1 MLFCC
6 RELSKKDRM
15 KTTLLNLNRTLFE
28 VSGADWSDSDVDMAR
43 AFKQLLPW
51 SDVLKNKCSVLV
63 GSANSG
69 KTSEFRLQAAALRK
83 AKTHACFVAVRELL
97 SVGAIED
104 ALERDEVLALR
115 AWLKVPGQQLYL
127 FVDSIDEAALSG
139 PRDLRTCLRKL
150 VDTVAIAT
158 ENVTWV
164 LSTRPA
170 VLNLDVLNAIDDALG
185 VTISQ
190 QQTTTIQR
198 SGIDD
203 AAESKAVSEPSLQNA
218 VHTAK
223 VFRLAPLTGPQA
235 RTFLESALG
244 LSNAA
249 SVMEAAEYHGLGHLL
264 LSPGKCKLLAQM
276 DLIDTPP
283 VSLEQTYRR
292 SVALHL
298 DASSHGR
305 TRAIKASK
313 GQLETEASRLAAAST
328 LCERLNIELPSE
340 SDEPSPKALSARTII
355 RGLLDAELQYLLST
369 DFFEES
375 GHQQVKIQPDDVRFY
390 LTARRLSEL
399 IHGREDARKVAQ
411 ILGWRAPTG
420 ELGIFSLFIP
430 VAGWLATLNRYFRLE
445 CLELAPQCVALFGDL
460 RSLPVPEA
468 QAAITIAIRQIAS
481 GQRIWRSAYHLTSE
495 NFWQAG
501 GPLLLPHIA
510 VLFKENID
518 HEDVR
523 VLLLDIVRT
532 VRSPVLL
539 DQAFAWAGKSYQRIL
554 EDLTLLTY
562 FLEVGNLKDRTRLR
576 SAALKASNLSEFNL
590 GTLIKH
596 CAWSTL
602 DAADIAA
609 LVRRTIDDD
618 ECKYTLSYYL
628 THEVGPT
635 ASTGDLQDLTKCLLD
650 LVIASLPANDEDYIR
665 EGLGWLAE
673 VVSELLAELAQR
685 PVKGAAIKSVA
696 SLVVEF
702 STKVLDRDLASK
714 IDFNKLQETL
724 QPPSLLRVEV
734 VRQLLRKYKSADES
748 MLWRTFML
756 RQPVVRPT
764 LEEASAAKAK
774 VIMKVLAESAA
785 ALERGRRQAIPVTS
799 KRTIPANDKNLDELR
814 KRKAAIK
821 DGTDINALSWAAQL
835 LSSTG
840 GLSRYGDAALGAF
853 KVAYGPELA
862 DAVSMGLKALWRAQR
877 PRRDEANPR
886 STYWSTIAGLQGLY
900 LEFTGIA
907 KLSLTKKEVQR
918 ALDYGLYELNG
929 VPKWYLA
936 VISSNTADSVK
947 FFRRTLKSA
956 HLGAVSAE
964 RAAKI
969 LTLLRDSPPEVQ
981 NALAADAWATVCAD
995 KLDYYQTYNV
1005 LSFLVEKGHVSAD
1018 VFVREARQHVFVD
1031 PSTAT
1036 TAIWAVNWLLLDAP
1050 AFLEGLAN
1058 ARCETNQSYDSLI
1071 SDIATAVEDGRG
1083 PSFQEL
1089 SKHNSTAIDAMKAL
1103 YLELVRILPRED
1115 DKEHPPGKVYN
1126 VDDRERAQRTRDR
1139 LPRVLASVHTT
1150 AGYLALKEVRDLAST
1165 ESERHYFQTLM
1176 YEAAEAM
1183 QRRPRPMTEDEYIEF
1198 ESTLRSPPGTLE
1210 AFAHHVE
1217 NDILDV
1223 KDIVEN
1229 GEFSPRR
1236 FLATSVQDVQSGV
1249 VKAMEAE
1256 FQLYLAGQMDV
1267 LGRKHYSVF
1276 REPQGSDD
1284 SRRDIS
1290 IALPAQNW
1298 KTTLELK
1305 VTNGGWTLSDYRE
1318 SLRNQLVGLYMRER
1332 RTTVGFFV
1340 ILRQSR
1346 QRWEGPDGL
1355 LEYEDLLKQLQ
1366 EDALLIEAEQP
1377 NLRLRVIGIDAT
1389 EPLKADGT
1397 LVRASAEPKA
1407 IKEAKRAVRKA
1418 RQTEFADSTRRAI
1431 KG

>member
-1 MLFCC
+1 
-6 RELSKKDRM
+6 M
-15 KTTLLNLNRTLFE
+15 KTTLLNLDRTLFE
-28 VSGADWSDSDVDMAR
+28 VSGTDWSDSDIDMAR

-69 KTSEFRLQAAALRK
+69 KTSEFRLQTSALRNAK
-83 AKTHACFVAVRELL
+83 AHACFVAVRELL
-97 SVGAIED
+97 AGGAIED

-115 AWLKVPGQQLYL
+115 AWMKVPGQQLYL

-150 VDTVAIAT
+150 VDTVVIAT

-170 VLNLDVLNAIDDALG
+170 VLNQDVLNVIDDALG

-198 SGIDD
+198 PEIDD

-218 VHTAK
+218 AQTAK

-235 RTFLESALG
+235 RNFLESALG
-244 LSNAA
+244 LANSS
-249 SVMEAAEYHGLGHLL
+249 SVMGAAEYHGLGHLL

-276 DLIDTPP
+276 DLVENPP
-283 VSLEQTYRR
+283 MSLEQTYRR

-305 TRAIKASK
+305 ARAVKASK
-313 GQLETEASRLAAAST
+313 EQLETEASRLASAST

-340 SDEPSPKALSARTII
+340 SDAPSPKALSARTIV

-399 IHGREDARKVAQ
+399 IQGREDARKVAQ
-411 ILGWRAPTG
+411 VLGWIAPTG
-420 ELGIFSLFIP
+420 ESGIFSPFIP

-445 CLELAPQCVALFGDL
+445 CLELAPQCVAFFGDL
-460 RSLPVPEA
+460 RSLPVSEA
-468 QAAITIAIRQIAS
+468 QAAITIAVRQIAS
-481 GQRIWRSAYHLTSE
+481 GQRIWRSAYNLTSE

-501 GPLLLPHIA
+501 GPLLLTHIA

-523 VLLLDIVRT
+523 VLLLDITRT
-532 VRSPVLL
+532 VRSPILL

-554 EDLTLLTY
+554 EDLTLLAY
-562 FLEVGNLKDRTRLR
+562 FLEAGNLKDRARLR
-576 SAALKASNLSEFNL
+576 SAALKATNLSEHSL
-590 GTLIKH
+590 GELIKH

-609 LVRRTIDDD
+609 LVRPTIDD
-618 ECKYTLSYYL
+618 ERKFTLSYYL
-628 THEVGPT
+628 TNEVGPA
-635 ASTGDLQDLTKCLLD
+635 ASTGDLQDLAKCLLD
-650 LVIASLPANDEDYIR
+650 LVIAMLPGDDEEYIR
-665 EGLGWLAE
+665 DGLGWLAE

-685 PVKGAAIKSVA
+685 PLKNATIKSVA

-702 STKVLDRDLASK
+702 STKVLDRDMAST
-714 IDFNKLQETL
+714 IDFNVLQEAL
-724 QPPSLLRVEV
+724 QPASPLRGEV
-734 VRQLLRKYKSADES
+734 VHQLLRKYKSADES
-748 MLWRTFML
+748 TLWRDFLL

-764 LEEASAAKAK
+764 LEEAGAAK
-774 VIMKVLAESAA
+774 MKVLVTALSKSAA
-785 ALERGRRQAIPVTS
+785 ALERGKRQPTPVSSKKTIPV
-799 KRTIPANDKNLDELR
+799 NDKNRKELQ
-814 KRKAAIK
+814 KRKTAIK
-821 DGTDINALSWAAQL
+821 DGTDINALSWVAQL

-840 GLSRYGDAALGAF
+840 GFSRYGDAALGAF
-853 KVAYGPELA
+853 KVAYGPELT
-862 DAVSMGLKALWRAQR
+862 DAVSAGLKVLWRTRR

-886 STYWSTIAGLQGLY
+886 STYWSTIAGLQGLH
-900 LEFTGIA
+900 LEFTGIE
-907 KLSLTKKEVQR
+907 KPSLAKKEVQR

-929 VPKWYLA
+929 VPKWYWA
-936 VISSNTADSVK
+936 VASSNIAESVK
-947 FFRRTLKSA
+947 FFRQTLKSA

-964 RAAKI
+964 RAVKI
-969 LTLLRDSPPEVQ
+969 LTLLRDGPPEIQ
-981 NALAADAWATVCAD
+981 NALAADAWAAVRAD
-995 KLDYYQTYNV
+995 KLDSYQTDNV
-1005 LSFLVEKGHVSAD
+1005 LSFLVENGHVSAD
-1018 VFVREARQHVFVD
+1018 AFSREAQQRVFVD
-1031 PSTAT
+1031 PKTSTG
-1036 TAIWAVNWLLLDAP
+1036 AIWAVNWLLLDAP
-1050 AFLEGLAN
+1050 AFLKGLSN
-1058 ARCETNQSYDSLI
+1058 ARNEANESFDSLI
-1071 SDIATAVEDGRG
+1071 SEIATAIEDGRG
-1083 PSFQEL
+1083 PSFREL
-1089 SKHNSTAIDAMKAL
+1089 LKRSSSAIDAMKAL

-1126 VDDRERAQRTRDR
+1126 VDDRERARRTRDR
-1139 LPRVLASVHTT
+1139 LPGALASTQTT
-1150 AGYLALKEVRDLAST
+1150 AGYLALKELRNHART
-1165 ESERHYFQTLM
+1165 ERGRHYFQTLM
-1176 YEAAEAM
+1176 YETAEAI
-1183 QRRPRPMTEDEYIEF
+1183 QRRPRPMTEDEYLKF
-1198 ESTLRSPPGTLE
+1198 ESTLRSPPGSLE
-1210 AFAHHVE
+1210 AFAQQVQ

-1236 FLATSVQDVQSGV
+1236 FLATSVQDVRSGV
-1249 VKAMEAE
+1249 VKAMEDE
-1256 FQLYLAGQMDV
+1256 FQLYLAGQMDI

-1290 IALPAQNW
+1290 IALPAENW

-1346 QRWEGPDGL
+1346 QRWEGPAGL
-1355 LEYEDLLKQLQ
+1355 LEYEDLLTQLQ
-1366 EDALLIEAEQP
+1366 EDALQIEAEQP
-1377 NLRLRVIGIDAT
+1377 TLRLRVIGIDAT

-1418 RQTEFADSTRRAI
+1418 RQAKLAE
-1431 KG
+1431 